1 VNGGLVGE
9 QPPAAQ
15 ARWGDLGRRTLSAL
29 VLAPIALLCIWIGA
43 VPFDTMVVLG
53 AFGLS
58 LEWVRMCGFWPGRSP
73 GLAVPPLI
81 LLACL
86 AAAIG
91 RDLAGALLL
100 LFGFLALW
108 ATSRR
113 GLLAAGLL
121 YLGLPLICLLWLREQ
136 PGGRW
141 HVLFLVLVIWASDI
155 GAYAVGRLL
164 RGPKL
169 APALSPGKT
178 WSGAGGGLLAA
189 LLVGLFSPGG
199 TPLLAVL
206 LGIACQAGDLL
217 ESGIKRHV
225 GVKDSGQ
232 LIPGHGGLLDR
243 LDGLLA
249 AAPVAA
255 LAMLAIRGG
264 HW

>member
-1 VNGGLVGE
+1 MGDR
-9 QPPAAQ
+9 PPGAQ

-29 VLAPIALLCIWIGA
+29 VLAPIALVCIWIDA
-43 VPFDTMVVLG
+43 VPFDAMVML
-53 AFGLS
+53 AALGLS
-58 LEWVRMCGFWPGRSP
+58 AEWVRLCGLWPWRLPGAIVPSGVLLGCLAVAAGLGLVGTGVLLCGFL
-73 GLAVPPLI
+73 GL
-81 LLACL
+81 
-86 AAAIG
+86 
-91 RDLAGALLL
+91 
-100 LFGFLALW
+100 FLGLW
-108 ATSRR
+108 AATRR
-113 GLLAAGLL
+113 GLLAAGIL
-121 YLGLPLICLLWLREQ
+121 YIGLPLVCLLWLREQ
-136 PGGRW
+136 PGGRGQ
-141 HVLFLVLVIWASDI
+141 VLFLVLVIWASDI
-155 GAYAVGRLL
+155 GAYVVGRLL

-178 WSGAGGGLLAA
+178 WSGACGGLLAA
-189 LLVGLFSPGG
+189 LLVGLLSPVG
-199 TPLLAVL
+199 TAVLAVL

-255 LAMLAIRGG
+255 LALLAIRGG

>member
-1 VNGGLVGE
+1 LVGE
-9 QPPAAQ
+9 HPPRAQ
-15 ARWGDLGRRTLSAL
+15 TRWGDLGRRTVSAL
-29 VLAPIALLCIWIGA
+29 VLAPVALVCIWIGA
-43 VPFDTMVVLG
+43 VPFAAVVMLAG
-53 AFGLS
+53 LGLS
-58 LEWVRMCGFWPGRSP
+58 AEWVRLCGAWPWGWPGAAVPALVLLAS
-73 GLAVPPLI
+73 LAVATDLN
-81 LLACL
+81 
-86 AAAIG
+86 
-91 RDLAGALLL
+91 LAGACLLL
-100 LFGFLALW
+100 GGCLALW
-108 ATSRR
+108 AATRR

-136 PGGRW
+136 PSGRF

-178 WSGAGGGLLAA
+178 WSGACGGLLAA
-189 LLVGLFSPGG
+189 LLVGLFSSAG
-199 TPLLAVL
+199 TPVLALL
-206 LGIACQAGDLL
+206 LGVACQAGDLL

-255 LAMLAIRGG
+255 LAVLAMRGG